1 MIELKCYKTLKIKIV
16 KMKRFSWNKDTLE
29 FFKELKNENENEFYK
44 KVNNFV
50 RYECDLEDGE
60 NVLDLEID
68 LINQVN
74 ELNK

>member
-1 MIELKCYKTLKIKIV
+1 MNVIELKCYKTLKIKIV

-44 KVNNFV
+44 KINNFV
-50 RYECDLEDGE
+50 RYECDLENGE

-74 ELNK
+74 EL

>member
-1 MIELKCYKTLKIKIV
+1 
-16 KMKRFSWNKDTLE
+16 MKRFSWNKDTLE
-29 FFKELKNENENEFYK
+29 FFKELKNENENEFYR
-44 KVNNFV
+44 KVNEFV

-74 ELNK
+74 EL

>member
-1 MIELKCYKTLKIKIV
+1 
-16 KMKRFSWNKDTLE
+16 MKRFSWNKDTLE
-29 FFKELKNENENEFYK
+29 FFKELKNENEKEFYK

>member
-1 MIELKCYKTLKIKIV
+1 LKIKIV

-29 FFKELKNENENEFYK
+29 FFKELKNENEKEFYK
-44 KVNNFV
+44 KINNFV

-74 ELNK
+74 EL

>member
-1 MIELKCYKTLKIKIV
+1 
-16 KMKRFSWNKDTLE
+16 MKKFSWNKDTLE
-29 FFKELKNENENEFYK
+29 FFKKLKNENAKEFYK

-74 ELNK
+74 EL

>member
-1 MIELKCYKTLKIKIV
+1 MKKFHWNVETLK
-16 KMKRFSWNKDTLE
+16 

-44 KVNNFV
+44 KINNFV

-74 ELNK
+74 EL

>member
-1 MIELKCYKTLKIKIV
+1 
-16 KMKRFSWNKDTLE
+16 MKRFSWNKDTLE
-29 FFKELKNENENEFYK
+29 FFKELKNENEKEFYK

-74 ELNK
+74 EL

>member
-1 MIELKCYKTLKIKIV
+1 MNVIELKCYKTLKIKIV

-44 KVNNFV
+44 KINNFV

-74 ELNK
+74 EL

>member
-1 MIELKCYKTLKIKIV
+1 
-16 KMKRFSWNKDTLE
+16 MKKFSWNKDTLE
-29 FFKELKNENENEFYK
+29 FFKELKNENAKEFYK

-74 ELNK
+74 EL

>member
-29 FFKELKNENENEFYK
+29 FFKELKNENAKEFYK
-44 KVNNFV
+44 KVNDFV
-50 RYECDLEDGE
+50 RYECDLEEGE

>member
-1 MIELKCYKTLKIKIV
+1 
-16 KMKRFSWNKDTLE
+16 MKRFSWNKDTLE
-29 FFKELKNENENEFYK
+29 FFKELKNKNAKEFYK

-74 ELNK
+74 EL